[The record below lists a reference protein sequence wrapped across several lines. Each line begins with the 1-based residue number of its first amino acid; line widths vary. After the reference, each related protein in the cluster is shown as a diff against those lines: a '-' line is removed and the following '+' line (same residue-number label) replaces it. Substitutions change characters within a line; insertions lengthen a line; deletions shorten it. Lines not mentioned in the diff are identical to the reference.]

1 MYGQCL
7 SKGFWNPIE
16 LGENACELSLQ
27 RFECQ
32 EGHPPSTG
40 LQASFAFD
48 DHWWFNNA

>member
-1 MYGQCL
+1 MCGQCL

-16 LGENACELSLQ
+16 LGEKACELSVQ

-32 EGHPPSTG
+32 EGG
-40 LQASFAFD
+40 ASFAFD